1 MLNINTVGAS
11 TPTKQ
16 AANQRDSISS
26 RSDNVVKKLEEQL
39 AELKSSMSTRMD
51 TELKNIS
58 ESIAMLRSSKI
69 PKVPTP

>member
-1 MLNINTVGAS
+1 M
-11 TPTKQ
+11 
-16 AANQRDSISS
+16 
-26 RSDNVVKKLEEQL
+26 VKKLEEQL
-39 AELKSSMSTRMD
+39 AELKSSMSARMD